1 MLAQP
6 QRSLEGDLNEGVSRL
21 NINAAITLASGNV
34 FVFGLVNTA
43 NDSYTVTLPSVAE
56 AVGQIVYIQA
66 EVANSKTL
74 TVADNADDG
83 GLSDISLNGDGEYVM
98 LISTG
103 EIWREL
109 ITGYS

>member
-6 QRSLEGDLNEGVSRL
+6 QRTFEGEMDENAHMLH
-21 NINAAITLASGNV
+21 INAAKTLTSGNV
-34 FVFGLVNTA
+34 FIFGLVNTA
-43 NDSYTVTLPSVAE
+43 NGSYTVTLPSVAE

-74 TVADNADDG
+74 TVADNANDG
-83 GLSDISLNGDGEYVM
+83 GLTDIALDGDGEYVC

-103 EIWREL
+103 QVWREL